1 MQWKAARWTIAATLL
16 FGAAIAGATTSY
28 NFTIDSGASS
38 VDAKVAFMGI
48 GNRKALFPA
57 VRGTV
62 ALTPDAM
69 DRINLDVM
77 IDATQLRADDS
88 LTTNRLKGDAFFNV
102 AKYPTVRFQGTDLS
116 MATQT
121 SGIVRGNLTARGV
134 TRPVTL
140 NVSFS
145 APPSTTSLK
154 DQPQGFWDDGLFV
167 DCRKKGDDQ
176 HPHQIGAGLILV
188 VGQILCDLRVGK
200 QALDIAG
207 FVKAFISKK
216 FKLGCIFHANAG
228 RDFALQKGG
237 VGAQCFEHIGFVC
250 TQ

>member
-1 MQWKAARWTIAATLL
+1 MQWKAARWAIAAALL

-28 NFTIDSGASS
+28 NFTIDAGASS

-154 DQPQGFWDDGLFV
+154 EPIRLTGV
-167 DCRKKGDDQ
+167 TTINRKDFGMT
-176 HPHQIGAGLILV
+176 AYSLI
-188 VGQILCDLRVGK
+188 VGK
-200 QALDIAG
+200 K
-207 FVKAFISKK
+207 VTISIRT
-216 FKLGCIFHANAG
+216 KLVPA
-228 RDFALQKGG
+228 
-237 VGAQCFEHIGFVC
+237 
-250 TQ
+250 

>member
-16 FGAAIAGATTSY
+16 LGAAIAGATASY

-88 LTTNRLKGDAFFNV
+88 LTTNRLKGDAFFDV

-154 DQPQGFWDDGLFV
+154 EPIRLTGV
-167 DCRKKGDDQ
+167 TTINRKDFGMT
-176 HPHQIGAGLILV
+176 AYSLI
-188 VGQILCDLRVGK
+188 VGK
-200 QALDIAG
+200 K
-207 FVKAFISKK
+207 VTISIRT
-216 FKLGCIFHANAG
+216 KLVPA
-228 RDFALQKGG
+228 
-237 VGAQCFEHIGFVC
+237 
-250 TQ
+250 

>member
-1 MQWKAARWTIAATLL
+1 MQWKAARWAIAATLL
-16 FGAAIAGATTSY
+16 FGAVIAGATTSY
-28 NFTIDSGASS
+28 NFTIDAGASS

-88 LTTNRLKGDAFFNV
+88 LTTNRLKGDAFFDV

-145 APPSTTSLK
+145 VPPSTTSLK
-154 DQPQGFWDDGLFV
+154 EPIRLTGV
-167 DCRKKGDDQ
+167 TTINRKDFGMT
-176 HPHQIGAGLILV
+176 AYSLI
-188 VGQILCDLRVGK
+188 VGK
-200 QALDIAG
+200 K
-207 FVKAFISKK
+207 VTISIRT
-216 FKLGCIFHANAG
+216 KLVPA
-228 RDFALQKGG
+228 
-237 VGAQCFEHIGFVC
+237 
-250 TQ
+250 

>member
-1 MQWKAARWTIAATLL
+1 MQWKAARWAIAATLL

-28 NFTIDSGASS
+28 NFTIDAGASS

-145 APPSTTSLK
+145 APPSTASLK
-154 DQPQGFWDDGLFV
+154 EPIRLTGV
-167 DCRKKGDDQ
+167 TTINRKDFGMT
-176 HPHQIGAGLILV
+176 AYSLI
-188 VGQILCDLRVGK
+188 VGK
-200 QALDIAG
+200 K
-207 FVKAFISKK
+207 VTISIRT
-216 FKLGCIFHANAG
+216 KLVPA
-228 RDFALQKGG
+228 
-237 VGAQCFEHIGFVC
+237 
-250 TQ
+250 

>member
-1 MQWKAARWTIAATLL
+1 MQWKAARWALAATLL

-28 NFTIDSGASS
+28 NFTIDAGASS

-102 AKYPTVRFQGTDLS
+102 ARYPTVRFQGTDLS

-154 DQPQGFWDDGLFV
+154 EPIRLTGV
-167 DCRKKGDDQ
+167 TTINRKDFGMT
-176 HPHQIGAGLILV
+176 AYSLI
-188 VGQILCDLRVGK
+188 VGK
-200 QALDIAG
+200 K
-207 FVKAFISKK
+207 VTISIRT
-216 FKLGCIFHANAG
+216 KLVPA
-228 RDFALQKGG
+228 
-237 VGAQCFEHIGFVC
+237 
-250 TQ
+250 

>member
-1 MQWKAARWTIAATLL
+1 MQWKAARWALAATLL
-16 FGAAIAGATTSY
+16 FGATIAGATTSY
-28 NFTIDSGASS
+28 NFTIDAGASS

-154 DQPQGFWDDGLFV
+154 EPIRLTGV
-167 DCRKKGDDQ
+167 TTINRKDFGMT
-176 HPHQIGAGLILV
+176 AYSLI
-188 VGQILCDLRVGK
+188 VGK
-200 QALDIAG
+200 K
-207 FVKAFISKK
+207 VTISIRT
-216 FKLGCIFHANAG
+216 KLVPA
-228 RDFALQKGG
+228 
-237 VGAQCFEHIGFVC
+237 
-250 TQ
+250 

>member
-1 MQWKAARWTIAATLL
+1 MQWKAARWAIAATLL
-16 FGAAIAGATTSY
+16 FGAVIAGATTSY
-28 NFTIDSGASS
+28 NFTIDAGASS

-154 DQPQGFWDDGLFV
+154 EPIRLTGV
-167 DCRKKGDDQ
+167 TTINRKDFGMT
-176 HPHQIGAGLILV
+176 AYSLI
-188 VGQILCDLRVGK
+188 VGK
-200 QALDIAG
+200 K
-207 FVKAFISKK
+207 VTISIRT
-216 FKLGCIFHANAG
+216 KLVPA
-228 RDFALQKGG
+228 
-237 VGAQCFEHIGFVC
+237 
-250 TQ
+250 

>member
-1 MQWKAARWTIAATLL
+1 
-16 FGAAIAGATTSY
+16 
-28 NFTIDSGASS
+28 
-38 VDAKVAFMGI
+38 MGI

-154 DQPQGFWDDGLFV
+154 EPIRLTGV
-167 DCRKKGDDQ
+167 TTINRKDFGMT
-176 HPHQIGAGLILV
+176 AYSLI
-188 VGQILCDLRVGK
+188 VGK
-200 QALDIAG
+200 K
-207 FVKAFISKK
+207 VTISIRT
-216 FKLGCIFHANAG
+216 KLVPA
-228 RDFALQKGG
+228 
-237 VGAQCFEHIGFVC
+237 
-250 TQ
+250 

>member
-1 MQWKAARWTIAATLL
+1 MQWKAARWAIATTLL

-28 NFTIDSGASS
+28 NFTIDADASS

-154 DQPQGFWDDGLFV
+154 EPIRLTGV
-167 DCRKKGDDQ
+167 TTINRKDFGMT
-176 HPHQIGAGLILV
+176 AYSLI
-188 VGQILCDLRVGK
+188 VGK
-200 QALDIAG
+200 K
-207 FVKAFISKK
+207 VTISIRT
-216 FKLGCIFHANAG
+216 KLVPA
-228 RDFALQKGG
+228 
-237 VGAQCFEHIGFVC
+237 
-250 TQ
+250 

>member
-154 DQPQGFWDDGLFV
+154 EPIRLTGV
-167 DCRKKGDDQ
+167 TTINRKDFGMT
-176 HPHQIGAGLILV
+176 AYSLI
-188 VGQILCDLRVGK
+188 VGK
-200 QALDIAG
+200 K
-207 FVKAFISKK
+207 VTISIRT
-216 FKLGCIFHANAG
+216 KLVPA
-228 RDFALQKGG
+228 
-237 VGAQCFEHIGFVC
+237 
-250 TQ
+250 

>member
-1 MQWKAARWTIAATLL
+1 MQWKAARWAIAAALL
-16 FGAAIAGATTSY
+16 FGAAIAGATSSY
-28 NFTIDSGASS
+28 NFTIDAGASS

-88 LTTNRLKGDAFFNV
+88 LTTNRLKGDAFFDV

-154 DQPQGFWDDGLFV
+154 EPIRLTGV
-167 DCRKKGDDQ
+167 TTINRKDFGMT
-176 HPHQIGAGLILV
+176 AYSLI
-188 VGQILCDLRVGK
+188 VGK
-200 QALDIAG
+200 K
-207 FVKAFISKK
+207 VTISIRT
-216 FKLGCIFHANAG
+216 KLVPA
-228 RDFALQKGG
+228 
-237 VGAQCFEHIGFVC
+237 
-250 TQ
+250 

>member
-1 MQWKAARWTIAATLL
+1 MQWKAARWAIAAALL
-16 FGAAIAGATTSY
+16 FGAAIAGATSSY
-28 NFTIDSGASS
+28 NFTIDAGASS

-154 DQPQGFWDDGLFV
+154 EPIRLTGV
-167 DCRKKGDDQ
+167 TTINRKDFGMT
-176 HPHQIGAGLILV
+176 AYSLI
-188 VGQILCDLRVGK
+188 VGK
-200 QALDIAG
+200 K
-207 FVKAFISKK
+207 VTISIRT
-216 FKLGCIFHANAG
+216 KLVPA
-228 RDFALQKGG
+228 
-237 VGAQCFEHIGFVC
+237 
-250 TQ
+250 

>member
-1 MQWKAARWTIAATLL
+1 MQWKAARWAIAATLL

-28 NFTIDSGASS
+28 NFTIDAGASS

-154 DQPQGFWDDGLFV
+154 EPIRLTGV
-167 DCRKKGDDQ
+167 TTINRKDFGMT
-176 HPHQIGAGLILV
+176 AYSLI
-188 VGQILCDLRVGK
+188 VGK
-200 QALDIAG
+200 K
-207 FVKAFISKK
+207 VTISIRT
-216 FKLGCIFHANAG
+216 KLVPA
-228 RDFALQKGG
+228 
-237 VGAQCFEHIGFVC
+237 
-250 TQ
+250 

>member
-1 MQWKAARWTIAATLL
+1 MQWKAARWAIAATLL

-28 NFTIDSGASS
+28 NFPLDSGASS

-88 LTTNRLKGDAFFNV
+88 LTTSRLKGDAFFNV

-154 DQPQGFWDDGLFV
+154 EPIRLTGV
-167 DCRKKGDDQ
+167 TTINRKDFGMT
-176 HPHQIGAGLILV
+176 AYSLI
-188 VGQILCDLRVGK
+188 VGK
-200 QALDIAG
+200 K
-207 FVKAFISKK
+207 VTISIRT
-216 FKLGCIFHANAG
+216 KLVPA
-228 RDFALQKGG
+228 
-237 VGAQCFEHIGFVC
+237 
-250 TQ
+250 

>member
-1 MQWKAARWTIAATLL
+1 MQWKAARWAIAATLL
-16 FGAAIAGATTSY
+16 FGATIAGATTSY
-28 NFTIDSGASS
+28 NFTIDAGASS

-154 DQPQGFWDDGLFV
+154 EPIRLTGV
-167 DCRKKGDDQ
+167 TTINRKDFGMT
-176 HPHQIGAGLILV
+176 AYSLI
-188 VGQILCDLRVGK
+188 VGK
-200 QALDIAG
+200 K
-207 FVKAFISKK
+207 VTISIRT
-216 FKLGCIFHANAG
+216 KLVPA
-228 RDFALQKGG
+228 
-237 VGAQCFEHIGFVC
+237 
-250 TQ
+250 

>member
-1 MQWKAARWTIAATLL
+1 MQWKAARWAIAATLL
-16 FGAAIAGATTSY
+16 FGAAIAGATSSY
-28 NFTIDSGASS
+28 NFTIDAGASS

-154 DQPQGFWDDGLFV
+154 EPIRLTGV
-167 DCRKKGDDQ
+167 TTINRKDFGMT
-176 HPHQIGAGLILV
+176 AYSLI
-188 VGQILCDLRVGK
+188 VGK
-200 QALDIAG
+200 K
-207 FVKAFISKK
+207 VTISIRT
-216 FKLGCIFHANAG
+216 KLVPA
-228 RDFALQKGG
+228 
-237 VGAQCFEHIGFVC
+237 
-250 TQ
+250 

>member
-1 MQWKAARWTIAATLL
+1 MQWKAARWALAATLL

-28 NFTIDSGASS
+28 NFTIDAGASS

-154 DQPQGFWDDGLFV
+154 EPIRLTGV
-167 DCRKKGDDQ
+167 TTINRKDFGMT
-176 HPHQIGAGLILV
+176 AYSLI
-188 VGQILCDLRVGK
+188 VGK
-200 QALDIAG
+200 K
-207 FVKAFISKK
+207 VTISIRT
-216 FKLGCIFHANAG
+216 KLVPA
-228 RDFALQKGG
+228 
-237 VGAQCFEHIGFVC
+237 
-250 TQ
+250 

>member
-28 NFTIDSGASS
+28 NFTIDAGASS

-154 DQPQGFWDDGLFV
+154 EPIRLTGV
-167 DCRKKGDDQ
+167 TTINRKDFGMT
-176 HPHQIGAGLILV
+176 AYSLI
-188 VGQILCDLRVGK
+188 VGK
-200 QALDIAG
+200 K
-207 FVKAFISKK
+207 VTISIRT
-216 FKLGCIFHANAG
+216 KLVPA
-228 RDFALQKGG
+228 
-237 VGAQCFEHIGFVC
+237 
-250 TQ
+250 

>member
-1 MQWKAARWTIAATLL
+1 MQWKAARWAIAATLL

-28 NFTIDSGASS
+28 NFTIDAGASS

-140 NVSFS
+140 TVSFS

-154 DQPQGFWDDGLFV
+154 EPIRLTGV
-167 DCRKKGDDQ
+167 TTINRKDFGMT
-176 HPHQIGAGLILV
+176 AYSLI
-188 VGQILCDLRVGK
+188 VGK
-200 QALDIAG
+200 K
-207 FVKAFISKK
+207 VTISIRT
-216 FKLGCIFHANAG
+216 KLVPA
-228 RDFALQKGG
+228 
-237 VGAQCFEHIGFVC
+237 
-250 TQ
+250 